1 MAVLVGTSPSE
12 VLRLLDFPVH
22 CVGPH
27 EHSTPASV
35 TITCREGCWTQL
47 YCPTHH
53 HQFCRDVAIAIRRRG
68 HIGCRTCQHT
78 TATLDE
84 LVTITA
90 L

>member
-1 MAVLVGTSPSE
+1 MAVLVETDSGA
-12 VLRLLDFPVH
+12 VLELLDFPVN
-22 CVGPH
+22 CVSPH
-27 EHSTPASV
+27 EHPTTASV

-53 HQFCRDVAIAIRRRG
+53 DQFCRDVAHAISRRG

-78 TATLDE
+78 TTTLDE